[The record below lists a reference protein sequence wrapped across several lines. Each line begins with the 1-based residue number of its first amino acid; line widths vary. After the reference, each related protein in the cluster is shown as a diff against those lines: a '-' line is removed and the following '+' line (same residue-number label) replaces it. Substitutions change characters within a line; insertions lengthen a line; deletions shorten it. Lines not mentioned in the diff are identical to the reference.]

1 MGVSLVFL
9 VRLALERWRVVR
21 QHFLTLLLLFT
32 TEEQLDCG
40 VDFPPSCT
48 SMVVIAVVL
57 ECVGLQ
63 DNFGII
69 SYLLGDNMISL
80 VVCVLNLSPEC
91 R

>member
-1 MGVSLVFL
+1 MGAILVFL

-21 QHFLTLLLLFT
+21 QHFLTLLSLLT

-40 VDFPPSCT
+40 MDFPPSCT
-48 SMVVIAVVL
+48 SMVVIAVGL
-57 ECVGLQ
+57 ECVVLQ
-63 DNFGII
+63 DDFGII

-80 VVCVLNLSPEC
+80 VVRVLNLSPEC